1 MKSSE
6 GKHMKSIDQ
15 QLTDLG
21 TDLRDQLSAL
31 YADHL
36 ERLDAEPSEY
46 FGGLSRVTLWKVY
59 KEKREAAGAA
69 YDAAYF
75 ALFPRRSRAK

>member
-1 MKSSE
+1 MNTLDQKTT
-6 GKHMKSIDQ
+6 DQ

-21 TDLRDQLSAL
+21 DNLRAQLAAL

-36 ERLDAEPSEY
+36 ARLEQAPVSDHETD
-46 FGGLSRVTLWKVY
+46 GLSRVTLWKVY
-59 KEKREAAGAA
+59 KEKRDAAGAA

-75 ALFPRRSRAK
+75 SLFPGRSRAK